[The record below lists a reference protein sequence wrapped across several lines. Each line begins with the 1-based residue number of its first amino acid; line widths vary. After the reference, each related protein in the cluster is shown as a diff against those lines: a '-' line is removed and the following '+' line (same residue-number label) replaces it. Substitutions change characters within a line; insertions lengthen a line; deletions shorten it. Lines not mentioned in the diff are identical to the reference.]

1 VTWFWGVW
9 WAWTPTGWQVCFSA
23 GPVAMAFFARLIEP
37 APRLD
42 LSDEALDKFVSD
54 ALNDSGLWP

>member
-9 WAWTPTGWQVCFSA
+9 WGWTPTGWQVCFSA
-23 GPVAMAFFARLIEP
+23 GPVAMAFFAQLTQP

-42 LSDEALDKFVSD
+42 PFDEALDKFVSD
-54 ALNDSGLWP
+54 ALNDSELWP